1 MTLEKEIEKLL
12 VKEVKK
18 LGGFC
23 WKFVSPGIVGVPDRL
38 ALLAK
43 NKVAFIEVKKERET
57 LRPIQRKRKKQL
69 ENLGFKVYVLESK
82 EQVKEIIDE
91 LQSL

>member
-43 NKVAFIEVKKERET
+43 NKVAFIEVKKEGET

-69 ENLGFKVYVLESK
+69 ENLGFKVYVLDSK

>member
-1 MTLEKEIEKLL
+1 MVREKDIEKLL

-23 WKFVSPGIVGVPDRL
+23 WKFVSPGVAGVPDRL
-38 ALLAK
+38 CLLHQGKAIF
-43 NKVAFIEVKKERET
+43 VEVKNEGET
-57 LRPIQRKRKKQL
+57 LRPIQKKRKRDL
-69 ENLGFKVYVLESK
+69 EKLGFRVYVLDSK
-82 EQVKEIIDE
+82 EKVKEIINE